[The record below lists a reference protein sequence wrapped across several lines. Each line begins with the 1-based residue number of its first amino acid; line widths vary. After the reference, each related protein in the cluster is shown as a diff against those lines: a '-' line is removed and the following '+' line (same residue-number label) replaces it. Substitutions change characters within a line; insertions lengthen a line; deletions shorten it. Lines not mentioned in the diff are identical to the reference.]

1 MLESWTIQRLAFIDA
16 MFPETHK
23 PIPIPL
29 LLHIRIEEVRKHSNP
44 IFQYERWID
53 SYENDTPKIKI
64 NEELMFM
71 YQSKT
76 YTKTIRENQNE
87 TKITT

>member
-1 MLESWTIQRLAFIDA
+1 MLESWTIQRLAYIDTV
-16 MFPETHK
+16 FSENRSST
-23 PIPIPL
+23 PIAL
-29 LLHIRIEEVRKHSNP
+29 LSCIRIEEVRKHSNP

-76 YTKTIRENQNE
+76 YAKNIRGKQNE
-87 TKITT
+87 IKITT